1 MGCNSVPSVRP
12 APRRPWGLA
21 VAAMAATVISLG
33 QAAAAPKS
41 INGMWLL
48 APGQF
53 DRHEI
58 LPLTPAGL
66 ALSKSRQARVE
77 QGEVLAPGGSKCL
90 PSGMPGMMANE
101 FAVEFLTSPDRVT
114 ILSESSTLPR
124 TVYLKE
130 KSHTE
135 GLEPS
140 WNGHSIGHY
149 EGKTLVIDTVN
160 FNDRVGPIAGFG
172 VHSPTTHIVERY
184 HLRDPDTLV
193 GEMTFEDPTWLTK
206 PWTSVHIYNRIKGA
220 AELWEYVCEV
230 GAPGWSQ
237 RYAGD
242 PIPAV
247 R

>member
-1 MGCNSVPSVRP
+1 MSCTSADSVRLS
-12 APRRPWGLA
+12 RRPRLGFFIAALA
-21 VAAMAATVISLG
+21 AGALNLGHAT
-33 QAAAAPKS
+33 AAPKT

-53 DRHEI
+53 DRHEV

-66 ALSKSRQARVE
+66 ALSKNRQARVE
-77 QGEVLAPGGSKCL
+77 QGEVLAPGGSRCL
-90 PSGMPGMMANE
+90 PTGMPGMMANE

-114 ILSESSTLPR
+114 ILSEASTLPR

-130 KSHTE
+130 KTHTE

-184 HLRDPDTLV
+184 HLKGPDTLV

-206 PWTSVHIYNRIKGA
+206 PWTSVHIYNRIKGD

-242 PIPAV
+242 PIPAAH
-247 R
+247 